1 MKEEN
6 KEEWSSIT
14 IAKCIIAIPFG
25 ILGGIEL
32 GAGIIGTIGL
42 IILIYFISTLFFK

>member
-1 MKEEN
+1 MKDEN
-6 KEEWSSIT
+6 KEEYSSIT

-32 GAGIIGTIGL
+32 GAGGIGTICL